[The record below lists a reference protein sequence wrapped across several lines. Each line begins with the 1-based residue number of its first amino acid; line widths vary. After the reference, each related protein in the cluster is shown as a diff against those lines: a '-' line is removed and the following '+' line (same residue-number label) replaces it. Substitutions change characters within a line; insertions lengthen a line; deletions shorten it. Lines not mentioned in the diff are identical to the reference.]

1 MQAQVADTQLLD
13 PPLKG
18 KKRFVIDNIPLS
30 VDERYTVNKYIGG
43 GAYGF
48 VFSAFDAQTK
58 SEVAIKKIP
67 IQYADVVDTKRI
79 LREIKI
85 LSKYT
90 FVVSHIFQNSLS
102 MRTS

>member
-1 MQAQVADTQLLD
+1 M
-13 PPLKG
+13 
-18 KKRFVIDNIPLS
+18 IDNIPLS

-85 LSKYT
+85 LSKSNYKKSN
-90 FVVSHIFQNSLS
+90 FLEFFEHENIVKLIDI
-102 MRTS
+102 